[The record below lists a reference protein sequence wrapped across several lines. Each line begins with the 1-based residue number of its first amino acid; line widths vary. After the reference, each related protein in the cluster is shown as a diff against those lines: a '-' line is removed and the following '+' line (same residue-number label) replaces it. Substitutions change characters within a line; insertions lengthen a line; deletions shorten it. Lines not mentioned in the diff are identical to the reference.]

1 MTVLLFVG
9 GSQTTISGQTK
20 KVTSIQAPSFVE
32 MNVGD
37 ASSIKVVVSP
47 ENASNKSCQWICDS
61 PDMLKI
67 DKENG
72 TVTGLKVGNVN
83 IKIAAEDGSGV
94 WTMCRIKIN
103 GNPTKIAEAKENIVY
118 DVKPDV
124 LDKNPS
130 FPGGE
135 SKFKEYILKNFTY
148 PRTKS
153 LIGIDV
159 VCSFIVEKDGS
170 ITDVQIKKSSK
181 GPSYKELVTHF
192 IESLPKWEPA
202 MKDGKLVRAR
212 CLRCKIHTVHD
223 DDYKECNVT
232 Y

>member
-94 WTMCRIKIN
+94 WTMCRIKIAE
-103 GNPTKIAEAKENIVY
+103 NPTKIAEAAEAKENIVY
-118 DVKPDV
+118 DIKK
-124 LDKNPS
+124 LDKKPS
-130 FPGGE
+130 FPGGA
-135 SKFKEYILKNFTY
+135 SKLAEYFSKKFTI
-148 PRTKS
+148 PGFKS
-153 LIGIDV
+153 LIAIDV
-159 VCSFIVEKDGS
+159 AFSFIVEKDGS
-170 ITDVQIKKSSK
+170 ITDVQIISCSRNS
-181 GPSYKELVTHF
+181 SYKEYVVRLV
-192 IESLPKWEPA
+192 ESLPKWEPA
-202 MKDGKLVRAR
+202 MKDGKPVRAKYPR
-212 CLRCKIHTVHD
+212 CRVYIAHD
-223 DDYKECNVT
+223 GDEECYVT